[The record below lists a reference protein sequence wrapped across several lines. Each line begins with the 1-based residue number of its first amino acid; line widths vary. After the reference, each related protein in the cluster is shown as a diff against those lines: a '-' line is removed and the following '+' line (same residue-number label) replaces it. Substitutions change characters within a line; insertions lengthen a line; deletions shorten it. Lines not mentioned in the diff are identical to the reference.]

1 MPPPLSLGFDLIAPD
16 NINGDDMKAPSD
28 NMKAH
33 SDDVKARLQF
43 TNNMVERQPESGAEK
58 RKKQNCGMMLLHLLN
73 VCLNVFLLKTLE
85 H

>member
-33 SDDVKARLQF
+33 SDDMKAMGYNLPK
-43 TNNMVERQPESGAEK
+43 TWC
-58 RKKQNCGMMLLHLLN
+58 QNAG
-73 VCLNVFLLKTLE
+73 
-85 H
+85 